1 MVGFG
6 MSLPLAAAWLGS
18 RWRRVATRHLGRDW
32 PGAVIEDAAAVSV
45 AAAAAR
51 S

>member
-32 PGAVIEDAAAVSV
+32 PGAVIEDAVAVSV
-45 AAAAAR
+45 AAPTPR

>member
-18 RWRRVATRHLGRDW
+18 RWRRVATRHLGRDS
-32 PGAVIEDAAAVSV
+32 PGAVLEDAAAVSV
-45 AAAAAR
+45 VAAAAR